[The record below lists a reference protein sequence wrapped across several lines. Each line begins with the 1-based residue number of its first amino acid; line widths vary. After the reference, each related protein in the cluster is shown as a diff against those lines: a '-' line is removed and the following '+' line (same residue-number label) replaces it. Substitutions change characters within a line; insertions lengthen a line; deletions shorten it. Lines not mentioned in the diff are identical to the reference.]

1 VSTKERIG
9 FIGIGLMGHG
19 MAKNLVAKGHPLKF
33 RVNRNRD
40 NIGDL
45 LAAGAVEVK
54 TDADCGRDVDVVF
67 ICVTGSPQVEQVVY
81 GPDGLM
87 QVARPGLT
95 VVDCS
100 TSEPDSTARIRADF
114 AQHGTDFVDAPLTRT
129 PKEAEEGRLNTMV
142 GAEPAVFERLHPV
155 LAAFCE
161 NVFHVGPPGHD
172 TVIKLV
178 NNFVSLAQIAAIA
191 EGYAAAA
198 RAGVDLR
205 KLFELMSAGAVNSGL
220 LQGMIGGALEGDL
233 GRLKFA
239 IANAQKDL
247 RYYTHL
253 TETMPMA
260 SPVAEAVHQSFV
272 QASALGLGEKFTP
285 SMLELQEKLNGVRIV
300 PRR

>member
-1 VSTKERIG
+1 LTTKERIG

-19 MAKNLVAKGHPLKF
+19 MAKNLIAKGHPLKF
-33 RVNRNRD
+33 KVNRNRD
-40 NIGDL
+40 NIADL
-45 LAAGAVEVK
+45 LAAGATEVK
-54 TDADCGRDVDVVF
+54 TAADCARDVDVVF
-67 ICVTGSPQVEQVVY
+67 ICVTGSPQVEAIVY
-81 GPDGLM
+81 GADGLM
-87 QVARPGLT
+87 QAARPGLI
-95 VVDCS
+95 VIDCS
-100 TSEPDSTARIRADF
+100 TSEPDSTARIRDDLATK
-114 AQHGTDFVDAPLTRT
+114 QVSFVDAPLTRT

-142 GAEPAVFERLHPV
+142 GADEATFERIRPV

-161 NVFHVGPPGHD
+161 NVFHVGPAGHG
-172 TVIKLV
+172 TVIKLI

-198 RAGVDLR
+198 KAGVSQR

-253 TETMPMA
+253 TESLPMP

-272 QASALGLGEKFTP
+272 QATVLGLGDKYTP
-285 SMLELQEKLNGVRIV
+285 SMLEMQEKLNGIRIV
-300 PRR
+300 AG

>member
-1 VSTKERIG
+1 V
-9 FIGIGLMGHG
+9 
-19 MAKNLVAKGHPLKF
+19 
-33 RVNRNRD
+33 
-40 NIGDL
+40 
-45 LAAGAVEVK
+45 
-54 TDADCGRDVDVVF
+54 
-67 ICVTGSPQVEQVVY
+67 CVTGSPQVEAIVY
-81 GPDGLM
+81 GADGLM
-87 QVARPGLT
+87 QAARPGLI

-100 TSEPDSTARIRADF
+100 TSEPESTAKIRADLL
-114 AQHGTDFVDAPLTRT
+114 ARGVNFVDAPLTRT

-142 GAEPAVFERLHPV
+142 GADDATFERIRPV

-161 NVFHVGPPGHD
+161 NVFHVGPAGHG
-172 TVIKLV
+172 TVIKLI

-198 RAGVDLR
+198 KAGVSQR

-253 TETMPMA
+253 TESLPMA

-272 QASALGLGEKFTP
+272 QATVLGLGEKYTP
-285 SMLELQEKLNGVRIV
+285 SMLEMQEKLNGIAIV
-300 PRR
+300 PR

>member
-1 VSTKERIG
+1 MTTKERIG

-19 MAKNLVAKGHPLKF
+19 MAKNLIAKGHPLKF

-40 NIGDL
+40 NIADL
-45 LAAGAVEVK
+45 LAAGATEVK
-54 TDADCGRDVDVVF
+54 TNADCARDADVVF
-67 ICVTGSPQVEQVVY
+67 ICVTGSPQVEAIVY
-81 GPDGLM
+81 GADGLM
-87 QVARPGLT
+87 QAARPGLI
-95 VVDCS
+95 VIDCS
-100 TSEPDSTARIRADF
+100 TSEPDSTARIRDDLATK
-114 AQHGTDFVDAPLTRT
+114 QVSFVDAPLTRT

-142 GAEPAVFERLHPV
+142 GADEATFERIRPV
-155 LAAFCE
+155 LSAFCE
-161 NVFHVGPPGHD
+161 NVFHVGPAGHG
-172 TVIKLV
+172 TVVKLI

-198 RAGVDLR
+198 KAGVSQR

-253 TETMPMA
+253 TESLPMP

-272 QASALGLGEKFTP
+272 QATVLGLGDKYTP
-285 SMLELQEKLNGVRIV
+285 SMLEMQEKLNGIRIV
-300 PRR
+300 AG